1 LQREVDQVSD
11 GLPSSMH
18 FLTSDK
24 HAKHTSAARYLGTQ
38 NLRVSILISYTKG
51 EDENVSTALN
61 EEEIEEAAPKI
72 GLTS

>member
-1 LQREVDQVSD
+1 
-11 GLPSSMH
+11 MY

-24 HAKHTSAARYLGTQ
+24 HAKHTSAAARAIPTQ
-38 NLRVSILISYTKG
+38 NLRVSILLSYTKG

-72 GLTS
+72 GLTG